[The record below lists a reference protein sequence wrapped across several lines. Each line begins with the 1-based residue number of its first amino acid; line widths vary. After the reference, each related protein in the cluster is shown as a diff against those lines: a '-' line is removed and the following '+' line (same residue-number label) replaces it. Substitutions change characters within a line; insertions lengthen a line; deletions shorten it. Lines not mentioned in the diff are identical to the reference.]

1 MRDVAVLVNE
11 AGVFF
16 GIAVY
21 RIGAVEDSVLLRERL
36 TADSTQAALF
46 FPFLS
51 L

>member
-1 MRDVAVLVNE
+1 MNE

-36 TADSTQAALF
+36 IANSAQAALF
-46 FPFLS
+46 LPFLI